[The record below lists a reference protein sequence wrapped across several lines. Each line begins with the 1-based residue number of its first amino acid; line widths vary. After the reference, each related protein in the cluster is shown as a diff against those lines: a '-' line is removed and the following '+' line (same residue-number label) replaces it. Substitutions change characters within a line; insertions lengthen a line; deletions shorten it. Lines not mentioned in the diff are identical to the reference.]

1 MASERLKQIGERVGS
16 MSLRERVFVF
26 AAVAVVT
33 LALVQTLLIDAV
45 LQRNQIALERQKMA
59 DSALV
64 QIEQRR
70 QLLARPAG
78 HDPDRGVRDAL
89 AAQESRLAELNA
101 ELEMRMRSLVPPER
115 MHQVL
120 KDVVRGQGGV
130 RIVGFK
136 TFSPQPVSTARGKPV
151 GAPPLHGDPSASPA
165 GAAEGAPPGFYRH
178 GFEVTVSGGYS
189 ELVAYLDRLEALP
202 WNLSWIEATLDAAAR
217 PDLTLTLTVHTLS
230 LEEAWLRV

>member
-1 MASERLKQIGERVGS
+1 MASERLKQIGERVSS

-26 AAVAVVT
+26 AAAAVVG

-64 QIEQRR
+64 QIEQQR
-70 QLLARPAG
+70 QLLARG
-78 HDPDRGVRDAL
+78 HDPHRGVRDAL

-101 ELEMRMRSLVPPER
+101 ELEMRTRSLVPPER
-115 MHQVL
+115 MYQVL
-120 KDVVRGQGGV
+120 KNVVRGQGGV

-136 TFSPQPVSTARGKPV
+136 TLSPQPVSLT
-151 GAPPLHGDPSASPA
+151 

-189 ELVAYLDRLEALP
+189 ELVAYLERLEALP